1 MIYMVSV
8 ILLMAGRGRR
18 MGYQRNKMLLP
29 FGDKFLYEIPLMKFL
44 DRGYEVICVIAKE
57 DRDIIVP
64 RLPISK
70 VKYVYGG
77 QTRAESVI
85 SGLNAATGKYVM
97 IHDAA
102 RMFVHDEVIN
112 DIAYAIENGEVVL
125 TYSSCKD
132 TVKLKDGNKIT
143 TLDRNNILLASTP
156 QAGPLDLFKEVYE
169 QAKKDNYTSTDDISL
184 IEKYH
189 PEIPIKLVQ
198 DESFKVTTP
207 IDYEVAKILW
217 GKEQ

>member
-1 MIYMVSV
+1 
-8 ILLMAGRGRR
+8 
-18 MGYQRNKMLLP
+18 MGYSRNKMLLP
-29 FGDKFLYEIPLMKFL
+29 FGDKYLFEIPLKKFL
-44 DRGYEVICVIAKE
+44 DKGYEVICVIAQE

-64 RLPISK
+64 RLPIAK

-77 QTRAESVI
+77 QTRAESVMA
-85 SGLNAATGKYVM
+85 GLKVATGKYVM

-112 DIAYAIENGEVVL
+112 DIAYHIENGEVVL
-125 TYSSCKD
+125 TYSACKD
-132 TVKLKDGNKIT
+132 TVKQKEGNKIK
-143 TLDRNNILLASTP
+143 TLNRDNILLAATP

-169 QAKKDNYTSTDDISL
+169 KANQDNYLSTDDISL

-189 PEIPIKLVQ
+189 PEIEIKLVQ

>member
-1 MIYMVSV
+1 
-8 ILLMAGRGRR
+8 
-18 MGYQRNKMLLP
+18 MGYSRNKMLLP
-29 FGDKFLYEIPLMKFL
+29 FGDKYLFEIPLKKFL
-44 DRGYEVICVIAKE
+44 DKGYEVICVIAQE

-64 RLPISK
+64 RLPIAK

-77 QTRAESVI
+77 QTRAESVMA
-85 SGLNAATGKYVM
+85 GLKVATGKYVM

-112 DIAYAIENGEVVL
+112 DIAYHIENGEVVL
-125 TYSSCKD
+125 TYSACKD
-132 TVKLKDGNKIT
+132 TVKQKEGNKIK
-143 TLDRNNILLASTP
+143 TLNRDSILLAATP

-169 QAKKDNYTSTDDISL
+169 KANQDNYLSTDDISL

-189 PEIPIKLVQ
+189 PEIEIKLVQ

>member
-1 MIYMVSV
+1 MVSV

-18 MGYQRNKMLLP
+18 MGYARNKMLLP
-29 FGDKFLYEIPLMKFL
+29 FGDKYLYEIPLMKFL
-44 DRGYEVICVIAKE
+44 NRGYEVICVIAEE

-64 RLPISK
+64 RLPIAK

-77 QTRAESVI
+77 KTRAESVYA
-85 SGLNAATGKYVM
+85 GLKAATGKYVM

-102 RMFVHDEVIN
+102 RMFVHEEVISEIAELLEKDEVI
-112 DIAYAIENGEVVL
+112 L

-132 TVKLKDGNKIT
+132 TVKLRDGDKIKT
-143 TLDRNNILLASTP
+143 IDRTNVLLASTP
-156 QAGPLDLFKEVYE
+156 QAGPLALFKEVYE
-169 QAKKDNYTSTDDISL
+169 KAEKDNYLATDDVSL

-189 PEIPIKLVQ
+189 PEIKIQTVL

-207 IDYEVAKILW
+207 IDYEVALALW
-217 GKEQ
+217 RKEQ

>member
-1 MIYMVSV
+1 MISV

-18 MGYQRNKMLLP
+18 MGYARNKMLLP
-29 FGDKFLYEIPLMKFL
+29 FGDKYLYEIPLMKFL
-44 DRGYEVICVIAKE
+44 NKGYEVICVIAEE

-64 RLPISK
+64 RLPIAK

-77 QTRAESVI
+77 KTRSESVM
-85 SGLNAATGKYVM
+85 SGLKAATGKYVM

-102 RMFVHDEVIN
+102 RMFVHEEVIN
-112 DIAYAIENGEVVL
+112 EVAEMIEDGEVVL

-132 TVKLKDGNKIT
+132 TVKYKDGDKIK

-169 QAKKDNYTSTDDISL
+169 KAMKDNYSSTDDVSL

-189 PEIPIKLVQ
+189 PEIKIQTVC
-198 DESFKVTTP
+198 DESLKVTTP
-207 IDYEVAKILW
+207 IDYEVALALW
-217 GKEQ
+217 RKEQ

>member
-1 MIYMVSV
+1 
-8 ILLMAGRGRR
+8 MAGRGRR

-29 FGDKFLYEIPLMKFL
+29 FGDKYLFEIPLQKFL

-64 RLPISK
+64 RLPIAK

-77 QTRAESVI
+77 QTRAESVV
-85 SGLNAATGKYVM
+85 SGLNAATGDFVM

-112 DIAYAIENGEVVL
+112 EIAEYIENNEVVL

-132 TVKLKDGNKIT
+132 TVKLKDGAKIT
-143 TLDRNNILLASTP
+143 TLNRDNILLAATP
-156 QAGPLDLFKEVYE
+156 QAGPLSLFKEVYE
-169 QAKKDNYTSTDDISL
+169 SARRDNYLSTDDISL

-189 PEIPIKLVQ
+189 PELPIRLVQ